1 MQIKAMELSCTI
13 AKDRAQ
19 KDVFLSTEVTS
30 AESTLKYHW
39 MQKLG
44 ERENWGK
51 SGDLCQPDGKPPIRR
66 NYGWTALAEK
76 MSKEH
81 TKASTRENMPQFR
94 SFIYGLK
101 FPH

>member
-76 MSKEH
+76 CLRNTQKHPPERICHNSEVLFMD
-81 TKASTRENMPQFR
+81 
-94 SFIYGLK
+94 
-101 FPH
+101 